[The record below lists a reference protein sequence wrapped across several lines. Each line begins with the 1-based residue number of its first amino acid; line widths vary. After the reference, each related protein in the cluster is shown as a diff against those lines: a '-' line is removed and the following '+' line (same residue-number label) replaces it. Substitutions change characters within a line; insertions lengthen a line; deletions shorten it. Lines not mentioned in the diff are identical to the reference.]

1 VSASLIKS
9 LLNIKTTEIINRT
22 KTREPQVTNEIG
34 ELNHKH
40 EQFGDALSELMSE
53 ADTGV
58 DTMLTD
64 KSLGAISKIPVRTP
78 VAVKKAREY
87 VAKESA
93 IRESLETEKRQ
104 SESTYRS
111 VLDASESSDW
121 KINLKN
127 ILKDSSH
134 QADLIRYAELNPGID
149 LRTKPWTR
157 IAALDSSFSEQIIQ
171 IKKSKTGKG
180 LTGGVKFLPHNAN
193 DSIKE
198 LLRLIGS
205 YKSRNKNV
213 YNELNAVVDE
223 LRRKGILSIEQSNII
238 YEMAK
243 G

>member
-93 IRESLETEKRQ
+93 IRESLETEKR
-104 SESTYRS
+104 
-111 VLDASESSDW
+111 
-121 KINLKN
+121 
-127 ILKDSSH
+127 
-134 QADLIRYAELNPGID
+134 
-149 LRTKPWTR
+149 
-157 IAALDSSFSEQIIQ
+157 
-171 IKKSKTGKG
+171 
-180 LTGGVKFLPHNAN
+180 
-193 DSIKE
+193 
-198 LLRLIGS
+198 
-205 YKSRNKNV
+205 
-213 YNELNAVVDE
+213 
-223 LRRKGILSIEQSNII
+223 
-238 YEMAK
+238 
-243 G
+243 